1 MITLNN
7 FLFKVSVHN
16 YYAKLHIVF
25 TVIVI
30 LSCSPKS
37 LTGRLIEGMAK
48 GVVTGDS
55 FDPKINC
62 LLDE

>member
-7 FLFKVSVHN
+7 FLCKVSVHN

-25 TVIVI
+25 IVI
-30 LSCSPKS
+30 LSCSPKKS